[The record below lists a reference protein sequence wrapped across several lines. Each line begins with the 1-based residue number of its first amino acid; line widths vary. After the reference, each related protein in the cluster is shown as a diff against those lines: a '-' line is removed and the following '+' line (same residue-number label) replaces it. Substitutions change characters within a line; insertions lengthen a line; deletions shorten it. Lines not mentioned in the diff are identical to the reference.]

1 MSLLSKTLRVAS
13 LALCLLVAL
22 SFLLFAVNQTSTA
35 SGHQQA
41 ELAGGSAVAQSQGGH
56 HAQERGLHRSIDE
69 AAEAVTSPVSGLSSS
84 AWAEH
89 GLRLIFALL
98 VFGFALGYLARVIK
112 VRT

>member
-13 LALCLLVAL
+13 IALCLLVAV

-41 ELAGGSAVAQSQGGH
+41 ELAGASALTQNQGTH
-56 HAQERGLHRSIDE
+56 TQEKGIHRTIDE

-84 AWAEH
+84 AWGEH

-98 VFGFALGYLARVIK
+98 VFGFALGYLARVLR
-112 VRT
+112 VRA